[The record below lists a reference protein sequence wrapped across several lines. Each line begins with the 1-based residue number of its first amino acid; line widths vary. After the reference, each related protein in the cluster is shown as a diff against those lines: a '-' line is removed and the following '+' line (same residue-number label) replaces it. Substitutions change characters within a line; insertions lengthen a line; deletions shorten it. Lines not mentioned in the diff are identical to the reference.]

1 MKHLEVLYQR
11 IYARGLTEIT
21 SGFPMNPEPY
31 PEVKRLV
38 KDKDSN
44 RLIKLANTPIGSGH
58 SNALK
63 GIVVRMVVRAPQYW
77 WLQAERYHWYD
88 IVSSQSKMHM
98 IKNMNLDYQANEW
111 VEQDTLDRL
120 KEAIDLYN
128 DWNPEW
134 KFGVIDSSQ
143 LIFETKS
150 DLFQYI
156 ISNTPMGFNL
166 TADISTNYLQLKTM
180 YHQRKNHK
188 LIEWDNF
195 KEWVENLP
203 DSYLITG
210 EKES

>member
-1 MKHLEVLYQR
+1 MKQLEVLHQR

-38 KDKDSN
+38 KDKDSY
-44 RLIKLANTPIGSGH
+44 RLTKLSNTPIGSGH

-77 WLQAERYHWYD
+77 WMQAERYHWYD

-98 IKNMNLDYQANEW
+98 IKNMDLDYQVNEW

-128 DWNPEW
+128 NWGHRP
-134 KFGVIDSSQ
+134 FGTIDSSDF
-143 LIFETKS
+143 IFESKQY
-150 DLFQYI
+150 LFQYI
-156 ISNTPMGFNL
+156 ISNIPMGLNL

-188 LIEWDNF
+188 LVEWNDF
-195 KEWVENLP
+195 KEWVERLP
-203 DSYLITG
+203 DSHLITG
-210 EKES
+210 KKEH